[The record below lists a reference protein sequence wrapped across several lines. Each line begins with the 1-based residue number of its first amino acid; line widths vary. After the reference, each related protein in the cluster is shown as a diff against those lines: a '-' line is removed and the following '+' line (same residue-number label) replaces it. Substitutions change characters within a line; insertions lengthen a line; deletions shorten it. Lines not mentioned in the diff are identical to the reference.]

1 MKKVFVKICGL
12 CIPEDVEAVA
22 DLKPDAMGFVFWQ
35 KSRRA
40 VKAEDVADWT
50 RDLPATIQ
58 KVGIFVD
65 SQLAEIAKA
74 IKIAK
79 LDVVQLHGH
88 EPPEICEL
96 MPVKVWKAFSVE
108 RKLPDPPE
116 AYHVDA
122 FVLDSYSAETPGGTG
137 IVGDWD
143 RSREFVKTSDTPVVL
158 AGGLNAEN
166 VREGILKVKPWGVD
180 VSSGV
185 ELRPGKKDIEKVR
198 EFIKQCRKR

>member
-1 MKKVFVKICGL
+1 MKIFVKICGL
-12 CIPEDVEAVA
+12 CTPEDVESVVE
-22 DLKPDAMGFVFWQ
+22 LKPDAIGFVFWQ

-40 VKAEDVADWT
+40 VKAEDVGEWT
-50 RDLPATIQ
+50 KGLPSSIQ
-58 KVGIFVD
+58 KVGVFVD
-65 SQLAEIAKA
+65 SQLAEVARA
-74 IKIAK
+74 IKRAK
-79 LDVVQLHGH
+79 LDIVQMHGH

-96 MPVKVWKAFSVE
+96 MPCKVWKALSIE

-122 FVLDSYSAETPGGTG
+122 FVLDSYSAESPGGTG

-158 AGGLNAEN
+158 AGGLTPEN
-166 VREGILKVKPWGVD
+166 VREAVRKVKPWAVD

-185 ELRPGKKDIEKVR
+185 EVRPGKKDIEKVR
-198 EFIKQCRKR
+198 EFIRLCRKR

>member
-1 MKKVFVKICGL
+1 MKIFVKICGL
-12 CIPEDVEAVA
+12 CTPEDVESVVE
-22 DLKPDAMGFVFWQ
+22 LKPDAIGFVFWQ

-40 VKAEDVADWT
+40 VKAEDVGEWT
-50 RDLPATIQ
+50 KGLPSSIQ
-58 KVGIFVD
+58 KVGVFVD
-65 SQLAEIAKA
+65 SQLAEVARA
-74 IKIAK
+74 IKRAK
-79 LDVVQLHGH
+79 LDIVQMHGH

-96 MPVKVWKAFSVE
+96 MPCKVWKALSIE

-122 FVLDSYSAETPGGTG
+122 FVLDSYSAESPGGTG

-158 AGGLNAEN
+158 AGGLTPEN
-166 VREGILKVKPWGVD
+166 VREAVRKVKPWAVD

-185 ELRPGKKDIEKVR
+185 EVRPGKKDIEKVR

>member
-1 MKKVFVKICGL
+1 MKMFVKICGL
-12 CIPEDVEAVA
+12 CTPEDVEAVA
-22 DLKPDAMGFVFWQ
+22 ELQPDAIGFVFWR

-50 RDLPATIQ
+50 KGLPSSIQ
-58 KVGIFVD
+58 KVGVFVD
-65 SQLAEIAKA
+65 SPLAEVALA
-74 IKIAK
+74 IKRAK

-96 MPVKVWKAFSVE
+96 MPVKVWKALSIE

-116 AYHVDA
+116 SYRVDA
-122 FVLDSYSAETPGGTG
+122 FVLDSYSAEIPGGTG
-137 IVGDWD
+137 VVGDWD
-143 RSREFVKTSDTPVVL
+143 RSREFVKASDTPVVL
-158 AGGLNAEN
+158 AGGLNPEN
-166 VREGILKVKPWGVD
+166 IREAIRKVKPWGVD

-198 EFIKQCRKR
+198 EFIRQCRRR

>member
-1 MKKVFVKICGL
+1 MKLFVKICGL
-12 CIPEDVEAVA
+12 CTPEDVEAVA
-22 DLKPDAMGFVFWQ
+22 ELKPDALGFVFWQ

-50 RDLPATIQ
+50 KGLSSSIQ
-58 KVGIFVD
+58 KVGVFVD
-65 SQLAEIAKA
+65 SPLAEVARA
-74 IKIAK
+74 IQRAK

-96 MPVKVWKAFSVE
+96 MPVKVWKALSIE

-116 AYHVDA
+116 SYHVDA
-122 FVLDSYSAETPGGTG
+122 FVLDSYSAEIPGGTG
-137 IVGDWD
+137 VVGDWD
-143 RSREFVKTSDTPVVL
+143 CSREFVKANDTLVVL
-158 AGGLNAEN
+158 AGGLNPEN
-166 VREGILKVKPWGVD
+166 IKEAVRKVKPWGVD

-198 EFIKQCRKR
+198 VFIKQCRKK